1 MDLSLNDEQSLIQ
14 SSVERF
20 ILNDYTFEQ
29 RRKIVAEEPGY
40 SQEHWTTFAE
50 LGWLAIPFSEED
62 GGLGGTA
69 VESMVLLEQFGRGI
83 VVEPFIP
90 TVVLAAGAIRL
101 GGSTEQRKR
110 YIPDIIDGK
119 LQGALA
125 FAEPQGR
132 YDLHDL
138 TTTATAKGDGF
149 VINGYKA
156 VVLNAPA
163 ADFLVVSARTSG
175 SQRDTDGVS
184 LFVLDTRSAG
194 VSRHDFTTVDA
205 MRASEITFD
214 NVEVGPDA
222 LLGEAGAGLAVL
234 QQVIDEGTFAV
245 CAEAVGCMEV
255 LYKDTVEYSKM
266 REQFGQRLGSF
277 QALQHRMVDM
287 FMAYEQS
294 RSLLYMTAAH
304 LENGYDEQAQKQ
316 ITALKVQIGKAVKL
330 VGQEAIQIHGGMGL
344 TDELSISH
352 YFKRVTVI
360 ENMFGNSRFHLKRF
374 GALAG

>member
-29 RRKIVAEEPGY
+29 RQKIVAEDPGY

-62 GGLGGTA
+62 GGLGGTG

-110 YIPDIIDGK
+110 FIPDIIDGK

-184 LFVLDTRSAG
+184 LFVLDARSAG
-194 VSRHDFTTVDA
+194 ISRHDFTTVDA
-205 MRASEITFD
+205 MRASEITFE

-222 LLGEAGAGLAVL
+222 LLGAAGAGLAAL

-245 CAEAVGCMEV
+245 CAEAVGCVEV
-255 LYKDTVEYSKM
+255 LYNDTVEYSKI

-304 LENGYDEQAQKQ
+304 LENGYDEQAQKH
-316 ITALKVQIGKAVKL
+316 ITALKVQIGKAAKL

-360 ENMFGNSRFHLKRF
+360 ENMFGNNRFHLKRF

>member
-1 MDLSLNDEQSLIQ
+1 MDLALSDEQLLIQ
-14 SSVERF
+14 DSVERF
-20 ILNDYTFEQ
+20 VQNDYSFDKRQ
-29 RRKIVAEEPGY
+29 KLVAETPGY
-40 SQEHWTTFAE
+40 SEENWATFAE
-50 LGWLAIPFSEED
+50 LGWLGIPFSEDD

-69 VESMVLLEQFGRGI
+69 IESMVLCEQFGRGI
-83 VVEPFIP
+83 VVEPFVP
-90 TVVLAAGAIRL
+90 TVVLAGGAIRL
-101 GGSTEQRKR
+101 GGSVEQRKR
-110 YIPDIIDGK
+110 YLPDLIEGK

-125 FAEPQGR
+125 FVEPQGR

-163 ADFLVVSARTSG
+163 ANFLVVSARTSG
-175 SQRDTDGVS
+175 APRDSDGVS
-184 LFVLDTRSAG
+184 LFVLDAESAG
-194 VSRHDFTTVDA
+194 ISRHDFTTVDA
-205 MRASEITFD
+205 LRASEITFE
-214 NVEVGPDA
+214 NVEVGADA
-222 LLGEAGAGLAVL
+222 LLGEAGQGLAVL

-255 LYKDTVEYSKM
+255 LYKDTVEYSKI
-266 REQFGQRLGSF
+266 REQFGQQIGSF

-294 RSLLYMTAAH
+294 KSLLYMTAA
-304 LENGYDEQAQKQ
+304 YVEQSYNEEAQKY
-316 ITALKVQIGKAVKL
+316 IAALKVQIGKAGKL
-330 VGQEAIQIHGGMGL
+330 VGQGAIQIHGGMGL
-344 TDELSISH
+344 TDELSTSH

-374 GALAG
+374 GALAE

>member
-1 MDLSLNDEQSLIQ
+1 MDLALNDEQLLIKD
-14 SSVERF
+14 SVERF
-20 ILNDYTFEQ
+20 VLNDYSFDQ
-29 RRKIVAEEPGY
+29 RKKCVAEAPGY
-40 SQEHWTTFAE
+40 SEENWAMFAE

-62 GGLGGTA
+62 GGLDGTA
-69 VESMVLLEQFGRGI
+69 IESMVVFEQFGRAI

-90 TVVLAAGAIRL
+90 TVVLAGGAIRL
-101 GGSTEQRKR
+101 GGSSEQRKR
-110 YIPDIIDGK
+110 YLPALIEGK

-125 FAEPQGR
+125 FVEPQGR
-132 YDLHDL
+132 FDLHDL

-175 SQRDTDGVS
+175 AQRDSDGVS
-184 LFVLDTRSAG
+184 LFVLDAKQAG
-194 VSRHDFTTVDA
+194 ISRHDFTTVDA
-205 MRASEITFD
+205 LRASEITFE
-214 NVEVGPDA
+214 NVEVGADA
-222 LLGEAGAGLAVL
+222 LLGEAGKGLEVL

-255 LYKDTVEYSKM
+255 LYKDTVEYSKV
-266 REQFGQRLGSF
+266 REQFGQRIGSF

-294 RSLLYMTAAH
+294 KSMLYMTAAY
-304 LENGYDEQAQKQ
+304 LEKGYDEEAQKY
-316 ITALKVQIGKAVKL
+316 IAALKVQIGKAGKL
-330 VGQEAIQIHGGMGL
+330 VGQDAIQIHGGMGL
-344 TDELSISH
+344 TDELSTTH

-374 GALAG
+374 AALAG